1 MLGWDVMVFRKIP
14 RPQPEKA
21 EELLLARWA
30 TGVFGLKWLDDL
42 VRSNRA
48 VDLGGNGY
56 PSRYSIAA
64 GVLLPVISRGLPANS
79 SPLVV
84 GEDYSLPP
92 GWNGKLEID
101 AEKFS
106 ACPSE
111 EQLIIEAWDQS

>member
-48 VDLGGNGY
+48 VDLVATVT
-56 PSRYSIAA
+56 PVATP
-64 GVLLPVISRGLPANS
+64 LLPAFFCRLSQEGCQQIPAHS
-79 SPLVV
+79 WWEKIIPCRPV
-84 GEDYSLPP
+84 GTGS
-92 GWNGKLEID
+92 WK
-101 AEKFS
+101 
-106 ACPSE
+106 
-111 EQLIIEAWDQS
+111 